1 MSVWCLILSR
11 LCMVGFLS
19 ILRPAVTGDDALR
32 VVRGT
37 QNSKVEARQPN
48 NEPEV
53 NKYKL

>member
-1 MSVWCLILSR
+1 MSVWALILSR

-19 ILRPAVTGDDALR
+19 ILTPAVTGHDALR

-37 QNSKVEARQPN
+37 QNSKVEARQPI
-48 NEPEV
+48 NEPKV